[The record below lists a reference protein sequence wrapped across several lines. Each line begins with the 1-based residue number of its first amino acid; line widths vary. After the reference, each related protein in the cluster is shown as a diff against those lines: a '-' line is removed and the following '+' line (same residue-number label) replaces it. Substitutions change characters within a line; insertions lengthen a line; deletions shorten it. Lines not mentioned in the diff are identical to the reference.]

1 MDVLYRIRS
10 AAGRFMFGRNGVD
23 ALNRALL
30 GGYILLWAARLVALA
45 IRWAPLGRIFDVLM
59 NLLAI
64 YILFR
69 IFSTNLPRR
78 QAENQW
84 WLVRWDAVR
93 YKAAAAKG
101 RIMDREHRYF
111 TCKECGTICRVP
123 AKKGKIVITCPQC
136 GTKRKAKT

>member
-30 GGYILLWAARLVALA
+30 VGYVFLWFIRLLMAAARW
-45 IRWAPLGRIFDVLM
+45 RFLGYIFDVSM
-59 NLLAI
+59 NLLAV

-69 IFSTNLPRR
+69 IFSANLPRR

-84 WLVRWDAVR
+84 WLVRWEGMVCRVSGA
-93 YKAAAAKG
+93 KA
-101 RIMDREHRYF
+101 RLMDRDHRYF

-123 AKKGKIVITCPQC
+123 AKKGKIEITCPQC
-136 GTKRKAKT
+136 GTKRQAKT

>member
-30 GGYILLWAARLVALA
+30 WGYALLWIIRFPVLAARWTL
-45 IRWAPLGRIFDVLM
+45 LGHVFDVGM

-69 IFSTNLPRR
+69 IFSANLPRR

-84 WLVRWDAVR
+84 WLVRWEGIVCR
-93 YKAAAAKG
+93 VSGTKA
-101 RIMDREHRYF
+101 RLMDREHRYF
-111 TCKECGTICRVP
+111 TCRECGTICRVP

-136 GTKRKAKT
+136 GTKRQAKT

>member
-1 MDVLYRIRS
+1 
-10 AAGRFMFGRNGVD
+10 MFGRNGVD

-30 GGYILLWAARLVALA
+30 GGYILLWAARIVALA
-45 IRWAPLGRIFDVLM
+45 VHWTPLGHIFDVLM
-59 NLLAI
+59 NLLAL

-69 IFSTNLPRR
+69 IFSTNLARR

-84 WLVRWDAVR
+84 WLTRWEGLRWKFVST
-93 YKAAAAKG
+93 KS

-123 AKKGKIVITCPQC
+123 AHKGKIVITCPQC
-136 GTKRKAKT
+136 GTRRNAKT